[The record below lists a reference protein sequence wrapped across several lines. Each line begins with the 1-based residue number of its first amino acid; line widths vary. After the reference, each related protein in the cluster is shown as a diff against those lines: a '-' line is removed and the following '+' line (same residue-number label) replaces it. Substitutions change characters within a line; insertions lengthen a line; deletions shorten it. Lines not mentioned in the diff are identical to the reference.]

1 MTTTSTPS
9 LSRPIGLARIVLTLA
24 VALAFPVAGAE
35 ASTQTQAFTV
45 TGEHAFVVPAAV
57 TSLQVTL
64 AGGTGAPGVSTGATP
79 AVGGFGAA
87 VSASLAVTPG
97 QTIYAEVAG
106 NGRIATPSDNGA
118 GYGGGG
124 GGGPVAVL
132 LAGGPG
138 GGGGG
143 GASDVRACPLAANP
157 ATCSTLGSRFVV
169 AAGGGGGGGAGLD
182 KLPVI
187 TGGVGGAAGL
197 AGASGAQDSLSD
209 LGGGGGGPA
218 NQAGGGSAGINSY
231 ETQRP
236 PDNSPGAATEATRSP
251 VVAVVAAAVCSA
263 VAVAAAGTRP
273 PTSTPRSSPAAAE
286 AAAEA
291 ARPAFRR
298 ERQV

>member
-1 MTTTSTPS
+1 MISTRTSV
-9 LSRPIGLARIVLTLA
+9 RRRHAAWLALF

-64 AGGTGAPGVSTGATP
+64 AGGTGAAGVSTGATP

-157 ATCSTLGSRFVV
+157 ATC
-169 AAGGGGGGGAGLD
+169 
-182 KLPVI
+182 
-187 TGGVGGAAGL
+187 
-197 AGASGAQDSLSD
+197 
-209 LGGGGGGPA
+209 
-218 NQAGGGSAGINSY
+218 
-231 ETQRP
+231 
-236 PDNSPGAATEATRSP
+236 
-251 VVAVVAAAVCSA
+251 
-263 VAVAAAGTRP
+263 
-273 PTSTPRSSPAAAE
+273 
-286 AAAEA
+286 
-291 ARPAFRR
+291 
-298 ERQV
+298 